1 MDGPSSFAEDTLQ
14 LAISPNGSNIFYEIS
29 SLPLIF
35 ITYLEV
41 LVLEVISRKV
51 LDEEVVESLRAP
63 ADACGAGD
71 ATFVCCLENA
81 NMESERS
88 IHFFAVHLQN
98 ELKDFL

>member
-29 SLPLIF
+29 SLPLIC

-63 ADACGAGD
+63 ADACRAGD